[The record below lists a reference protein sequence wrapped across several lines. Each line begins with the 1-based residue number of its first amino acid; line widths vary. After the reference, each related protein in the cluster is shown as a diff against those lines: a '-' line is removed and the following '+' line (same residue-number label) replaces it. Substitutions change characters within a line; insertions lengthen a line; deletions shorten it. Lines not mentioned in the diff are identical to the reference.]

1 MSVPPPPPG
10 SDIPPQAP
18 LGVAPGYD
26 GAVSSDDR
34 TMAMIAHILGIFT
47 AFIGPLIIYFIKKDQ
62 SKFVANQAMQAT
74 IFQGAIFIGYII
86 GGVLAVIGIGFLINL
101 ALWILSIVFAIIGGM
116 AANKGQW
123 YSYPATGNFANQ
135 QANKI

>member
-1 MSVPPPPPG
+1 
-10 SDIPPQAP
+10 
-18 LGVAPGYD
+18 
-26 GAVSSDDR
+26 
-34 TMAMIAHILGIFT
+34 MAMVAHILGIFT

-74 IFQGAIFIGYII
+74 IFQAAIFIGYII
-86 GGVLAVIGIGFLINL
+86 GGVLAFIGIGFLINL
-101 ALWILSIVFAIIGGM
+101 ALWIVSIVFAIIGGM
-116 AANKGQW
+116 AANKGQL